1 MTFVQKNE
9 EIVDIVSRTHP
20 ELADRLPKVDV
31 SKVTHEDHFSF
42 DCSKAKKQLGIEFI
56 TLEKSIKDTA
66 DKLVQIE
73 KELA

>member
-42 DCSKAKKQLGIEFI
+42 DCSKAKK
-56 TLEKSIKDTA
+56 A
-66 DKLVQIE
+66 
-73 KELA
+73 ARH